1 MLLPAPARRQSS
13 RRASAAALLAGGRAL
28 SRRASQRTLQR
39 VGTIIFAPRRVV
51 SAVSRYWL
59 SRTAADPAAP
69 APAPDAPGAG
79 ICMCKATHAFAKEEP
94 QEMSLDA
101 GDFVLVLKAELDAA
115 SGWLFA
121 EHLTSRSSGYVPT
134 AYLAFV
140 RDSLVMPAANAEAPL
155 PALAAPTGIE

>member
-1 MLLPAPARRQSS
+1 MSRARLAAASRVLLLLLAPSHAIQLRAQPSLLPTCGCGGCAPPYP
-13 RRASAAALLAGGRAL
+13 L
-28 SRRASQRTLQR
+28 
-39 VGTIIFAPRRVV
+39 P
-51 SAVSRYWL
+51 
-59 SRTAADPAAP
+59 P
-69 APAPDAPGAG
+69 
-79 ICMCKATHAFAKEEP
+79 HAFAKEEP

-121 EHLTSRSSGYVPT
+121 EHLTSRSSGYVPS

>member
-1 MLLPAPARRQSS
+1 
-13 RRASAAALLAGGRAL
+13 
-28 SRRASQRTLQR
+28 
-39 VGTIIFAPRRVV
+39 
-51 SAVSRYWL
+51 
-59 SRTAADPAAP
+59 
-69 APAPDAPGAG
+69 
-79 ICMCKATHAFAKEEP
+79 MCKATHAFAKEEP